1 MNTRPSAAPR
11 GHLSGLVAARVARR
25 GAAALLLA
33 LTGCGTG
40 NMDDLVAYTEAVKA
54 RPPGP
59 LEPLPEVRQV
69 DTFVY
74 EPGNRRDPFV
84 MDDRSALAA
93 APRANA
99 GPAPDPLR
107 RKEELEQF
115 ALDSLRMVGT
125 LEQDDTR
132 WALVTTPDGVLHR
145 VRVGNYMGKNNG
157 QIVQILENEIRLT
170 EIVDDG
176 PGGWR
181 EQPAALALKQ

>member
-1 MNTRPSAAPR
+1 MNRQLPITSRRRRAGAV
-11 GHLSGLVAARVARR
+11 LTLVARAMVPM
-25 GAAALLLA
+25 LLLA
-33 LTGCGTG
+33 LAGCGG
-40 NMDDLVAYTEAVKA
+40 SNLDDLVAYTEAVKA

-93 APRANA
+93 SPRASA

-115 ALDSLRMVGT
+115 TLDSLRMVGT

-132 WALVTTPDGVLHR
+132 WGLVTTPEGVLHR

-170 EIVDDG
+170 ELVDDG

-181 EQPAALALKQ
+181 EQPAGLALKQ